1 MNAPAIPTTENH
13 NSDAFAFKEVRGRST
28 VVIALAI
35 LLILPALLLSGVA
48 RIGAIAGILFI
59 VGVLLDVY
67 RFEVDPVSQKIK
79 ILTLWL
85 GWRKRGAV
93 TYGFSEVVRLEKRF
107 VGGYGDRGYRWR
119 FRDGATYELFSPL
132 DERLYELFREKED
145 PDVRKREGTS
155 DYAFGPDWRL
165 VERADEVVL
174 EPNDG
179 GGAIRTWILCGVI
192 VATFSVLAVRGSLPT
207 IAAVV
212 PAVVC
217 GIVAVLVARYFV
229 SETRKGPWLRFDRA
243 QRRLILPQWGL
254 EFDTDALVG
263 WETKCVHWDIRDESI
278 PVTELRLVVRAVGG
292 EGRYVLLAC
301 RDHSAA
307 YWWRAARSCFV
318 RALAEE
324 LAALTGLPVREAAAP
339 PARSLK

>member
-59 VGVLLDVY
+59 VGVLLDAY

-93 TYGFSEVVRLEKRF
+93 TYGFSDVVRLEKRF

-132 DERLYELFREKED
+132 DERLYELFRENED
-145 PDVRKREGTS
+145 AGVRKREGTS
-155 DYAFGPDWRL
+155 DYVFGLDWRL
-165 VERADEVVL
+165 VDRADEIVL
-174 EPNDG
+174 EPNIA
-179 GGAIRTWILCGVI
+179 GGAIGTWILCGAI
-192 VATFSVLAVRGSLPT
+192 VATFSLLAVCGSVPT
-207 IAAVV
+207 MSVV
-212 PAVVC
+212 VSAVVC
-217 GIVAVLVARYFV
+217 GMAAVLVAWYFV
-229 SETRKGPWLRFDRA
+229 SETRRGPWLRFDRVR
-243 QRRLILPQWGL
+243 RRLILPGWGL
-254 EFDTDALVG
+254 EFDADSLVG
-263 WETKCVHWDIRDESI
+263 WETKRAHWDIRDETI
-278 PVTELRLVVRAVGG
+278 PVTELRLVVREAGG
-292 EGRYVLLAC
+292 EERYVLLAC

-307 YWWRAARSCFV
+307 YWWRAARSRFV
-318 RALAEE
+318 WALAEE
-324 LAALTGLPVREAAAP
+324 LAALTGLPIRVANCQTGPMA
-339 PARSLK
+339 